1 MPETMPAP
9 PPHYGFH
16 RNCTCMHPRKRMGMM
31 MHMTFFWG
39 HNAEVLFDR
48 WPGTDLKMYA
58 VSLAVVFAMAALVE
72 LLSACKLIGRVGSNR
87 NFAAGILRTVFFT
100 VRCGLSYLVM
110 LAVMSFNGGVFL
122 AAVGGHALGF
132 LAFGSRVSKKSDAP
146 GSAKEQTDLPPSG
159 C

>member
-9 PPHYGFH
+9 PPHHGSN
-16 RNCTCMHPRKRMGMM
+16 RNCACVHPRKKMGM

-39 HNAEVLFDR
+39 HDAEVLFDR
-48 WPGTDLKMYA
+48 WPGTDPKMYA

-72 LLSACKLIGRVGSNR
+72 LLSACRLRSGSKGNV
-87 NFAAGILRTVFFT
+87 AAGVLRTILFT
-100 VRCGLSYLVM
+100 VRCGLNFLVM
-110 LAVMSFNGGVFL
+110 LAVMSFNGGIFL

-132 LAFGSRVSKKSDAP
+132 LVFGSRVSKMSGGLPSVPERAVLP
-146 GSAKEQTDLPPSG
+146 SAS